1 MQRENAR
8 HSLPI
13 EITEFGSFAG
23 KAGSIDYIGHNESGR
38 YIVAFAD
45 YKDPVFPYEKYLQ
58 AKALTGQAG
67 IRPDYMYLFSGHG
80 FDVKL
85 EALEKELDTLIL
97 IRMDDL

>member
-45 YKDPVFPYEKYLQ
+45 YKDPVFCMKNTCRQRL
-58 AKALTGQAG
+58 
-67 IRPDYMYLFSGHG
+67 
-80 FDVKL
+80 
-85 EALEKELDTLIL
+85 
-97 IRMDDL
+97 